1 MTRLLAGWA
10 VLVLLVALPLGR
22 GPDAAGARPRVGVV
36 ALALWSDQ
44 GVFRSEATRAARLLS
59 LRYGGGPTVV
69 RSNSRQSFAA
79 GPKGMLTAI
88 RQAEKGLDPGRD
100 VLVVVLTSHGSPQG
114 IAEKGGGTEG
124 LLAPAALGNILKES
138 RVRRKAL
145 IVSACFS
152 GIFTP
157 LASPDLLVIT
167 AADADHP
174 SFGCEAGANWTY
186 FGRAF
191 FLPIVLGLLLSFDQ
205 ALRAGARAKAPLGD
219 VFAQAAA
226 LVRAREIKEGFDP
239 SNPQI
244 AGGAEVLAALD
255 GLR

>member
-1 MTRLLAGWA
+1 MRDRRGGWAGLALLAA
-10 VLVLLVALPLGR
+10 VLLL
-22 GPDAAGARPRVGVV
+22 GPGPAAAGSRPRVGVV
-36 ALALWSDQ
+36 ALALWGDQ

-59 LRYGGGPTVV
+59 LRYGGGPPVI

-88 RQAEKGLDPGRD
+88 HQAEKGLDPGRD
-100 VLVVVLTSHGSPQG
+100 VLVVMMTSHGSPQG

-124 LLAPAALGNILKES
+124 LLAPAALGNILKQS
-138 RVRRKAL
+138 RVRRKVL

-174 SFGCEAGANWTY
+174 SFGCEAGASWTY

-191 FLPIVLGLLLSFDQ
+191 FDQ
-205 ALRAGARAKAPLGD
+205 ALRAGAKAKVPLGD

-244 AGGAEVLAALD
+244 AGGADVLAALD
-255 GLR
+255 GPP

>member
-1 MTRLLAGWA
+1 MEVVLGDRRGRWAGLALVAA
-10 VLVLLVALPLGR
+10 VLLG
-22 GPDAAGARPRVGVV
+22 PASAEAGVRTRVGVV

-44 GVFRSEATRAARLLS
+44 GVFRSEATHAARLLS
-59 LRYGGGPTVV
+59 LRYGGGPMVV

-79 GPKGMLTAI
+79 GPKGMLVAI
-88 RQAEKGLDPGRD
+88 HQAEKGLDPARD
-100 VLVVVLTSHGSPQG
+100 VLVVMMTSHGSPQG

-124 LLAPAALGNILKES
+124 LLAPAALGHILEQS
-138 RVRRKAL
+138 RVRRKVL

-174 SFGCEAGANWTY
+174 SFGCEAGASWTY

-191 FLPIVLGLLLSFDQ
+191 FDQ
-205 ALRAGARAKAPLGD
+205 ALRAGAKARTPLGD
-219 VFAQAAA
+219 VFARAAA
-226 LVRAREIKEGFDP
+226 LVRARELKEGFDP

-244 AGGAEVLAALD
+244 AGGADVLAALD
-255 GLR
+255 GSP